1 MSLSMWP
8 TLPLRVDIGDRDE
21 EEEGNQRKREKER
34 KREGR
39 KWNYKR
45 MKGTK
50 KYEKYLS
57 LCCSEIFD
65 TVFHLL
71 FLNTMK
77 MLSRGQHNHVNLS
90 KSK

>member
-1 MSLSMWP
+1 MWP
-8 TLPLRVDIGDRDE
+8 TLPLRVDTGNRDE

-50 KYEKYLS
+50 K
-57 LCCSEIFD
+57 
-65 TVFHLL
+65 
-71 FLNTMK
+71 
-77 MLSRGQHNHVNLS
+77 
-90 KSK
+90 